1 MDLLQNFSTK
11 EKALQI
17 NLNSALYGSFAE
29 IGAGQEVAANFF
41 KAGGASGTVA
51 KTMSAYDMSFSDA
64 IYGTSDRYVCE
75 ARLIKMLNKEYGLL
89 SERLPH
95 RAKETRFF
103 AFANTLETLNYNK
116 TNQAHGWIGV
126 RFQTRPEGPHNECV
140 IHVKMHDNDA
150 ILQQYAVGIVGVN
163 LIYACLHYQEV
174 SDDFLNSLTD
184 ELAKGRIEIDMFRI
198 EGPDYEK
205 VDNRIMSLKLV
216 KNGMTRVAIFG
227 ADGNVQQPSEF
238 LYKKNVLMLRGRFR
252 PVTHVNVDMLIS
264 ARRQFKKDPDV
275 DKDKIIVLTELTLAD
290 LSTDGHIDEEDF
302 LNRVDIICSLGQNVM
317 ISNYIRY
324 YRLVNY
330 LSAITRGRKIGII
343 LGIYN
348 LQKVFDENYYQDLK
362 GGVLEAFGTLFGNNV
377 TLYVYPSFKQ
387 GSRELYALENFQL
400 PDNLQGLLNYL
411 RFNKKLVDIEGA
423 ALDHL
428 DIISDNVLAMIKSG
442 EDGWESMVPRKVSAA
457 IKEKS
462 LFGYK
467 T

>member
-1 MDLLQNFSTK
+1 MDHPSKLSTK

-17 NLNSALYGSFAE
+17 NLSPDIYGSFAE

-75 ARLIKMLNKEYGLL
+75 ARLIKMLEKEYRLL

-103 AFANTLETLNYNK
+103 AFANTMEALNYSK

-126 RFQTRPEGPHNECV
+126 RFQTRPEGPFNECV
-140 IHVKMHDNDA
+140 IHIKMHDNDS
-150 ILQQYAVGIVGVN
+150 ILQQYAVGVVGVN
-163 LIYACLHYQEV
+163 LIYACLFHKEV
-174 SDDFLNSLTD
+174 GDAFLNSLSD

-198 EGPDYEK
+198 EGPDFER

-216 KNGMTRVAIFG
+216 KNGMTKVAIFG
-227 ADGNVQQPSEF
+227 ADGSVQQPSEF
-238 LYKKNVLMLRGRFR
+238 LYKRNVLMLRGRFR
-252 PVTHVNVDMLIS
+252 PVTLVNVDMLIS
-264 ARRQFKKDPDV
+264 AMRQFKKDPDV
-275 DKDKIIVLTELTLAD
+275 DKKKIVVLTELTLAD
-290 LSTDGHIDEEDF
+290 LSMDGRIDEEDF

-330 LSAITRGRKIGII
+330 ISAITRGKKIGII

-377 TLYVYPSFKQ
+377 TLYVYPSFKPDAA
-387 GSRELYALENFQL
+387 ELYNLNNFQL
-400 PDNLQGLLNYL
+400 PDNLQGLLEYL
-411 RFNKKLVDIEGA
+411 RSNNKLVDIDRPT
-423 ALDHL
+423 LDHL
-428 DIISDNVLAMIKSG
+428 DIVSDNVLAMIKSG
-442 EDGWESMVPRKVSAA
+442 QVGWENMVPRKVSAA
-457 IKEKS
+457 IKEKR
-462 LFGYK
+462 LFGYRA
-467 T
+467 